1 MTGEEGWGGGG
12 RGLGGKCPVIIGRWQ
27 MLCVPWGPSFD
38 GFFFFLTFYSFF
50 KEPYSIAPPWYR
62 FFFKLYLVFVG
73 FCCYDFDSNIQSSRY
88 KSIIM
93 NRCHNLAIAL
103 FFIEFYLSFSEF
115 IECDSVF
122 TVWLLGFI
130 GLKVREQ
137 LAALRHF
144 FMCGGGGD

>member
-1 MTGEEGWGGGG
+1 
-12 RGLGGKCPVIIGRWQ
+12 

-38 GFFFFLTFYSFF
+38 GFFFFLTFYPFF

-103 FFIEFYLSFSEF
+103 FFYRVLPKF
-115 IECDSVF
+115 
-122 TVWLLGFI
+122 
-130 GLKVREQ
+130 Q
-137 LAALRHF
+137 
-144 FMCGGGGD
+144 